1 MFKEPRGIASQHTTN
16 YEAVMHCPAHTRR
29 EVSLSSDKDAS
40 SNVTAY
46 IAHIKGSNEQHK
58 DRPPGTT
65 TMTSRGDDH
74 G

>member
-1 MFKEPRGIASQHTTN
+1 
-16 YEAVMHCPAHTRR
+16 MHCPAHTRR
-29 EVSLSSDKDAS
+29 EVSPSSDKEAS

-46 IAHIKGSNEQHK
+46 IAQDDIKGSNKQHK
-58 DRPPGTT
+58 DRPLGTT